1 MTKTITL
8 NDIAGYAT
16 ERSVWQMMLDLTGVC
31 DSGKINNIGSQAV
44 IITGSNFQ
52 LQNTEVSD
60 NSNDRAFSAPESFSN
75 GTDKSKASGIWTLG
89 ALAFYAVTGMNVFE
103 GKGGETQTKD
113 TEISRLSSA
122 HASRELSDL
131 IRRCLSY
138 SPQERPTKEEI
149 EQQAKSALAQPV
161 QPRKRL
167 SSQSGKSYDSS
178 LINFWPEEMVPVI
191 LVSIFLFLGTSVF
204 AQSTHGFDKTAI
216 PNEMANLV
224 MRCIDLRSSQN
235 AGKVSKA
242 MDRDM
247 SWTMMDELP
256 LDKNGECTTKD
267 VVDVFGLND
276 MGFSILKRHG
286 GVTNAG
292 GRFRDGRDPRYKYSF
307 IEITVKQGKTVSY
320 PISGREGEQMF
331 AIVPFEKD
339 AKFDA
344 TVAHGELF
352 TDSDGVR
359 YIRLKQSLRKSD
371 SFQLTITNKSGKNM
385 AFALINYNSRN
396 NE

>member
-8 NDIAGYAT
+8 SDIAGYVT
-16 ERSVWQMMLDLTGVC
+16 ERTVWQMMLDLSEVC
-31 DSGKINNIGSQAV
+31 DSGKLNNIGSQTVV
-44 IITGSNFQ
+44 IIGSNFQ

-60 NSNDRAFSAPESFSN
+60 NTSGRAFLAPESFGN

-89 ALAFYAVTGMNVFE
+89 ALAFYAITGMHVFE

-113 TEISRLSSA
+113 TEIPRLSSA
-122 HASRELSDL
+122 HASRELSEL
-131 IRRCLSY
+131 IRHCLSY
-138 SPQERPTKEEI
+138 SPHERPTKEDI

-161 QPRKRL
+161 NPRKRL
-167 SSQSGKSYDSS
+167 SSMAGKSYGSS
-178 LINFWPEEMVPVI
+178 LIKFWPEEMVPVI
-191 LVSIFLFLGTSVF
+191 FVFIFLFLGTKVF
-204 AQSTHGFDKTAI
+204 AQPHQTFDKTAI
-216 PNEMANLV
+216 PNEMASLIL
-224 MRCIDLRSSQN
+224 RCIDLRTSQN
-235 AGKVSKA
+235 IGKVSKA

-247 SWTMMDELP
+247 NWTMMDELP
-256 LDKNGECTTKD
+256 LDKSGECTTKD

-307 IEITVKQGKTVSY
+307 IEITVKQGKTVNY
-320 PISGREGEQMF
+320 PISGREGEQVF
-331 AIVPFEKD
+331 AIVPFEKE
-339 AKFDA
+339 AKFKA
-344 TVAHGELF
+344 SIPNGESF
-352 TDSDGVR
+352 EDNGIC
-359 YIRLKQSLRKSD
+359 YIQLKQGIKKND
-371 SFQLTITNKSGKNM
+371 TFKLTIKNESGKNM

>member
-1 MTKTITL
+1 MTRTITL
-8 NDIAGYAT
+8 SDIAGYVT
-16 ERSVWQMMLDLTGVC
+16 ERTVWQMMLDLSGVC
-31 DSGKINNIGSQAV
+31 DSGKLNNIVSQAV
-44 IITGSNFQ
+44 IITDSNFQ

-60 NSNDRAFSAPESFSN
+60 NTRCRAFLAPESFSN
-75 GTDKSKASGIWTLG
+75 GTNKSKASGIWTLG
-89 ALAFYAVTGMNVFE
+89 ALAFYAITGMYVFE

-113 TEISRLSSA
+113 TEIPRLSSA
-122 HASRELSDL
+122 HASRELSEL

-149 EQQAKSALAQPV
+149 GEKAQSALAQQV

-167 SSQSGKSYDSS
+167 SSQSGKSYGSS
-178 LINFWPEEMVPVI
+178 LIKFWPEEMIPAI
-191 LVSIFLFLGTSVF
+191 LVFIFLFLGTGVF
-204 AQSTHGFDKTAI
+204 AQSTQGFDKTAI
-216 PNEMANLV
+216 PNEMASLV

-247 SWTMMDELP
+247 NWTMMDELP

-307 IEITVKQGKTVSY
+307 IEITVKQGKTVNY
-320 PISGREGEQMF
+320 PIIGREGEQIF
-331 AIVPFEKD
+331 AIVPYEKD
-339 AKFDA
+339 AKFMA
-344 TVAHGELF
+344 SIPHGELF
-352 TDSDGVR
+352 EDNGIC
-359 YIRLKQSLRKSD
+359 YIRLKQGIKKNDAFKLSIK
-371 SFQLTITNKSGKNM
+371 NESGKNM